1 MGNAPAPAHGPTAT
15 VEPALLEVTDLVKHY
30 RIRSGRSLRGRAS
43 RRATP
48 AHTGEAV
55 ARAARERSEQERE
68 APRPDAT
75 ALHLPARA
83 LRAVDGVSF
92 RVGAGETLGLVGE
105 SGGGK
110 TTVGLSVLRLVQP
123 SGGTVSFEGRDVLAA
138 DRAEMK
144 ALRQRMQIV
153 FQDPIGALDPRKS
166 VGNSV
171 AEGLRIQGL
180 APRAEARRRAVEV
193 LDRVGLTAAQARSL
207 PHELSGGQLQRVGIA
222 RALVLDPRLVVCDE
236 PVSALDVSI
245 QAQIIN
251 LLLDLQTE
259 RGLAYL
265 FIAHDLALVQ
275 HISDRVAVMYLGRIV
290 ESAPAGELFDSPA
303 HPYTRALL
311 SAVPTDHPAE
321 ARRRIVLR
329 GEIPS
334 ATAPPTGC
342 AFAPRCPDAMAK
354 CSQQAPE
361 FKEISPGRWAAC
373 FLND

>member
-1 MGNAPAPAHGPTAT
+1 MGSAPVHGPT
-15 VEPALLEVTDLVKHY
+15 VPEEPALLEVTDLVKHY
-30 RIRSGRSLRGRAS
+30 RV
-43 RRATP
+43 RRNM
-48 AHTGEAV
+48 TG
-55 ARAARERSEQERE
+55 AR
-68 APRPDAT
+68 
-75 ALHLPARA
+75 LPAPV

-92 RVGAGETLGLVGE
+92 RVSAGETLGLVGE

-110 TTVGLSVLRLVQP
+110 TTVGLSILRLIQP
-123 SGGTVSFEGRDVLAA
+123 SGGTVRFEGRDVLSAG
-138 DRAEMK
+138 RAEMK

-153 FQDPIGALDPRKS
+153 FQDPIGALDPRRS
-166 VGNSV
+166 AGDSV

-180 APRAEARRRAVEV
+180 APRAEARQRSVEV
-193 LDRVGLTAAQARSL
+193 LDRVGLTAAQAASL

-222 RALVLDPRLVVCDE
+222 RALALDPRLVVCDE

-251 LLLDLQTE
+251 LLLDLQAE

-290 ESAPAGELFDSPA
+290 ESAAAAELFDSPA

-334 ATAPPTGC
+334 ATAPPAGC
-342 AFAPRCPDAMAK
+342 PFAPRCPDAMAK
-354 CSQQAPE
+354 CSEQAPE
-361 FKEISPGRWAAC
+361 FKEIAPGRWAAC

>member
-1 MGNAPAPAHGPTAT
+1 MSSAPALGPTAT
-15 VEPALLEVTDLVKHY
+15 AEPALLEVTDLVKHY
-30 RIRSGRSLRGRAS
+30 RIRSGGPMSRSGAS
-43 RRATP
+43 
-48 AHTGEAV
+48 
-55 ARAARERSEQERE
+55 
-68 APRPDAT
+68 
-75 ALHLPARA
+75 

-110 TTVGLSVLRLVQP
+110 TTVGLSVLRLVRP
-123 SGGTVSFEGRDVLAA
+123 SGGTVSFEGRDILAA
-138 DRAEMK
+138 GRAEMK

-166 VGNSV
+166 VGDSV

-180 APRAEARRRAVEV
+180 APRAEARQRAVEV

-251 LLLDLQTE
+251 LLLDLQAE

-265 FIAHDLALVQ
+265 FIAHDLALVR

-311 SAVPTDHPAE
+311 SAVPADHPAA
-321 ARRRIVLR
+321 ARQRIVLR

-334 ATAPPTGC
+334 ASAPQTGC
-342 AFAPRCPDAMAK
+342 PFAPRCPDAMAK
-354 CSQQAPE
+354 CREETPE
-361 FKEISPGRWAAC
+361 FREIAPSRWAAC

>member
-1 MGNAPAPAHGPTAT
+1 MSSATGPAPAAAAA
-15 VEPALLEVTDLVKHY
+15 PALLEVAGLVKHY
-30 RIRSGRSLRGRAS
+30 RVRSARPSRSG
-43 RRATP
+43 AT
-48 AHTGEAV
+48 
-55 ARAARERSEQERE
+55 
-68 APRPDAT
+68 
-75 ALHLPARA
+75 

-110 TTVGLSVLRLVQP
+110 TTVGLSVLRLVEP
-123 SGGTVSFEGRDVLAA
+123 TAGTVSFEGRDVLAA
-138 DRAEMK
+138 GRSELK

-166 VGNSV
+166 VGDSV
-171 AEGLRIQGL
+171 GEGLRIQGL
-180 APRAEARRRAVEV
+180 ASRAESHRRAADV

-251 LLLDLQTE
+251 LLLDLQAE
-259 RGLAYL
+259 RRLAYL
-265 FIAHDLALVQ
+265 FIAHDLALVR

-290 ESAPAGELFDSPA
+290 ETAPAAELYDSPA

-311 SAVPTDHPAE
+311 SAVPADHPAA
-321 ARRRIVLR
+321 ARRRVVLR

-334 ATAPPTGC
+334 ATAAPSGC
-342 AFAPRCPDAMAK
+342 PFAPRCGDAMPQ
-354 CSQQAPE
+354 CREQQPE
-361 FKEISPGRWAAC
+361 FKEIAPGRWAAC

>member
-1 MGNAPAPAHGPTAT
+1 MASAPAPGAAAAS
-15 VEPALLEVTDLVKHY
+15 EAALLEVTDLVKHY
-30 RIRSGRSLRGRAS
+30 RVRSAGSMSRSGS
-43 RRATP
+43 
-48 AHTGEAV
+48 
-55 ARAARERSEQERE
+55 
-68 APRPDAT
+68 
-75 ALHLPARA
+75 A

-92 RVGAGETLGLVGE
+92 RVRAGETLGLVGE

-110 TTVGLSVLRLVQP
+110 TTVGLSVLRLIQP
-123 SGGTVSFEGRDVLAA
+123 SGGRVSFEGRDVLSAG
-138 DRAEMK
+138 RAEMK

-166 VGNSV
+166 VGDSV
-171 AEGLRIQGL
+171 AEGPRIQGL
-180 APRAEARRRAVEV
+180 SSRAESRRRAVEI

-251 LLLDLQTE
+251 LLLDLQAE

-265 FIAHDLALVQ
+265 FIAHDLALVR

-290 ESAPAGELFDSPA
+290 ESAAAAELFDSPA

-311 SAVPTDHPAE
+311 SAVPADHPAT
-321 ARRRIVLR
+321 ARQRIVLR

-334 ATAPPTGC
+334 ASAPPTGC
-342 AFAPRCPDAMAK
+342 PFAPRCPDAMVK

-361 FKEISPGRWAAC
+361 FKEIAPGRWAAC

>member
-1 MGNAPAPAHGPTAT
+1 MGSATAPGATAT
-15 VEPALLEVTDLVKHY
+15 TGPALLDVTDLVKHY
-30 RIRSGRSLRGRAS
+30 RIRSGGSM
-43 RRATP
+43 
-48 AHTGEAV
+48 AHSG
-55 ARAARERSEQERE
+55 
-68 APRPDAT
+68 PP
-75 ALHLPARA
+75 

-92 RVGAGETLGLVGE
+92 RVAAGETLGLVGE

-110 TTVGLSVLRLVQP
+110 TTVGLSVLRLIRP
-123 SGGTVSFEGRDVLAA
+123 SGGSVTFEGRDVLAA
-138 DRAEMK
+138 GRTEMK

-166 VGNSV
+166 VGDSV

-180 APRAEARRRAVEV
+180 AFRSQSHQRAVEV
-193 LDRVGLTAAQARSL
+193 LDRVGLTAAQSRSL

-222 RALVLDPRLVVCDE
+222 RALALDPRLVVCDE

-251 LLLDLQTE
+251 LLLDLQAE

-265 FIAHDLALVQ
+265 FIAHDLALVR

-290 ESAPAGELFDSPA
+290 ESAPAGELFDDPA

-311 SAVPTDHPAE
+311 SAVPADHPAAAE
-321 ARRRIVLR
+321 RRIVLR

-334 ATAPPTGC
+334 AAGPPRGC
-342 AFAPRCPDAMAK
+342 PFAPRCPDAMAK
-354 CSQQAPE
+354 CSEETPE
-361 FKEISPGRWAAC
+361 FKQIAPGRWAAC

>member
-1 MGNAPAPAHGPTAT
+1 MGSAPAHGPTAT

-30 RIRSGRSLRGRAS
+30 RIRSGRS
-43 RRATP
+43 
-48 AHTGEAV
+48 
-55 ARAARERSEQERE
+55 
-68 APRPDAT
+68 
-75 ALHLPARA
+75 

-138 DRAEMK
+138 DRADMK

-166 VGNSV
+166 VGDSV

-251 LLLDLQTE
+251 LLLDLQAE

-342 AFAPRCPDAMAK
+342 AFAPRCPDAMAR

-361 FKEISPGRWAAC
+361 FKEISPGRWTAC

>member
-1 MGNAPAPAHGPTAT
+1 MSSAPAHGPTAT
-15 VEPALLEVTDLVKHY
+15 AEPALLEVTDLVKHY
-30 RIRSGRSLRGRAS
+30 RIRSGGSMSRSGGS
-43 RRATP
+43 
-48 AHTGEAV
+48 
-55 ARAARERSEQERE
+55 
-68 APRPDAT
+68 
-75 ALHLPARA
+75 

-110 TTVGLSVLRLVQP
+110 TTVGLSVLRLVRP

-138 DRAEMK
+138 GRAEMK

-166 VGNSV
+166 VGDSV

-180 APRAEARRRAVEV
+180 APRAEARQRAVEV
-193 LDRVGLTAAQARSL
+193 LDRVGLTAAQVRSL

-251 LLLDLQTE
+251 LLLDLQAE

-265 FIAHDLALVQ
+265 FIAHDLALVR

-290 ESAPAGELFDSPA
+290 ESAPAGELFESPA

-311 SAVPTDHPAE
+311 SAVPADHPAA
-321 ARRRIVLR
+321 ARQRIVLR

-334 ATAPPTGC
+334 ASAPPTGC
-342 AFAPRCPDAMAK
+342 PFAPRCPDAMAK
-354 CSQQAPE
+354 CREQTPE
-361 FKEISPGRWAAC
+361 FREIAPGRWAAC

>member
-1 MGNAPAPAHGPTAT
+1 MGSAPANGPNVA
-15 VEPALLEVTDLVKHY
+15 VEPALLEVTGLVKHY
-30 RIRSGRSLRGRAS
+30 RIRSGRL
-43 RRATP
+43 
-48 AHTGEAV
+48 
-55 ARAARERSEQERE
+55 
-68 APRPDAT
+68 
-75 ALHLPARA
+75 

-110 TTVGLSVLRLVQP
+110 TTVGLSALRLVQP

-138 DRAEMK
+138 GRAEMK

-166 VGNSV
+166 VGDSV

-180 APRAEARRRAVEV
+180 APRAEARLRAVEV
-193 LDRVGLTAAQARSL
+193 LDRVGLTASQARSL

-251 LLLDLQTE
+251 LLLDLQSE

-265 FIAHDLALVQ
+265 FIAHDLALVR

-290 ESAPAGELFDSPA
+290 ESAPAGELFNSPA

-321 ARRRIVLR
+321 ARQRVVLR
-329 GEIPS
+329 GEVPS
-334 ATAPPTGC
+334 AADLPKGC
-342 AFAPRCPDAMAK
+342 TFAPRCPDAMAE
-354 CSQQAPE
+354 CSQQTPE
-361 FKEISPGRWAAC
+361 FKEIAPGRWAAC

>member
-1 MGNAPAPAHGPTAT
+1 MGSAPALGRAATA
-15 VEPALLEVTDLVKHY
+15 EPALLEVTDLVKVY
-30 RIRSGRSLRGRAS
+30 RIRSGGSMSRSGGS
-43 RRATP
+43 
-48 AHTGEAV
+48 
-55 ARAARERSEQERE
+55 
-68 APRPDAT
+68 
-75 ALHLPARA
+75 

-123 SGGTVSFEGRDVLAA
+123 SSGTVSFEGRDVLAA
-138 DRAEMK
+138 GRAEMK

-153 FQDPIGALDPRKS
+153 FQDPIGALDPRRS
-166 VGNSV
+166 VGDSV

-180 APRAEARRRAVEV
+180 APRSEARRRAVEV

-251 LLLDLQTE
+251 LLLDLQDE
-259 RGLAYL
+259 RGLAFL
-265 FIAHDLALVQ
+265 FIAHDLALVR

-290 ESAPAGELFDSPA
+290 ESAPAEELFDGPA

-311 SAVPTDHPAE
+311 SAVPAEHPAA
-321 ARRRIVLR
+321 ARQRIVLR

-334 ATAPPTGC
+334 ASAPPAGC
-342 AFAPRCPDAMAK
+342 PFAPRCPDVMAG
-354 CSQQAPE
+354 CREQTPE
-361 FKEISPGRWAAC
+361 FREIAPGRWAAC

>member
-1 MGNAPAPAHGPTAT
+1 MGSAPAHGPTAT

-30 RIRSGRSLRGRAS
+30 RIRSGRL
-43 RRATP
+43 
-48 AHTGEAV
+48 
-55 ARAARERSEQERE
+55 
-68 APRPDAT
+68 
-75 ALHLPARA
+75 

-110 TTVGLSVLRLVQP
+110 TTVGLSVLRLVEP

-138 DRAEMK
+138 DRADMK

-166 VGNSV
+166 VGDSV

-193 LDRVGLTAAQARSL
+193 LDRVGLTAVQARSL

-342 AFAPRCPDAMAK
+342 AFAPRCPDAMAE
-354 CSQQAPE
+354 CSQQTPE
-361 FKEISPGRWAAC
+361 FKEIAPGRWAAC

>member
-1 MGNAPAPAHGPTAT
+1 MASAPTSGATAT
-15 VEPALLEVTDLVKHY
+15 AGPALLEVTDLVKHY
-30 RIRSGRSLRGRAS
+30 RIRSGGSMVRSG
-43 RRATP
+43 P
-48 AHTGEAV
+48 
-55 ARAARERSEQERE
+55 
-68 APRPDAT
+68 P
-75 ALHLPARA
+75 

-92 RVGAGETLGLVGE
+92 QVAGGETLGLVGE

-110 TTVGLSVLRLVQP
+110 TTVGLSVLRLIRP
-123 SGGTVSFEGRDVLAA
+123 SGGSVTFEGRDVLAA

-166 VGNSV
+166 VGDSV
-171 AEGLRIQGL
+171 GEGLRIQGL
-180 APRAEARRRAVEV
+180 ASRSESRQRAVEV
-193 LDRVGLTAAQARSL
+193 LDRVGLTAAQSRSL

-251 LLLDLQTE
+251 LLLDLQAE

-265 FIAHDLALVQ
+265 FIAHDLALVR

-311 SAVPTDHPAE
+311 SAVPTDHPAA
-321 ARRRIVLR
+321 ARQRIVLR

-334 ATAPPTGC
+334 ATAPPRGC
-342 AFAPRCPDAMAK
+342 PFAPRCPDAMAK
-354 CSQQAPE
+354 CSQETPV
-361 FKEISPGRWAAC
+361 FKEVSPGRWAAC

>member
-1 MGNAPAPAHGPTAT
+1 MSSATGPAPAAAAA
-15 VEPALLEVTDLVKHY
+15 PALLEVADLVKHY
-30 RIRSGRSLRGRAS
+30 RVRSARPSRSG
-43 RRATP
+43 AT
-48 AHTGEAV
+48 
-55 ARAARERSEQERE
+55 
-68 APRPDAT
+68 
-75 ALHLPARA
+75 LK
-83 LRAVDGVSF
+83 AVDGVSF

-110 TTVGLSVLRLVQP
+110 TTVGLSVLRLVEP
-123 SGGTVSFEGRDVLAA
+123 TAGTVSFEGRDVLAA
-138 DRAEMK
+138 GRSELK

-166 VGNSV
+166 VGDSV
-171 AEGLRIQGL
+171 GEGLRIQGL
-180 APRAEARRRAVEV
+180 ASRAEAHRRAAEV

-251 LLLDLQTE
+251 LLLDLQAE
-259 RGLAYL
+259 RSLAYL
-265 FIAHDLALVQ
+265 FIAHDLALVR

-290 ESAPAGELFDSPA
+290 ETAPAAELYDSPA

-311 SAVPTDHPAE
+311 SAVPADHPAA

-334 ATAPPTGC
+334 ATAPPRGC
-342 AFAPRCPDAMAK
+342 PFAPRCGDAMPR
-354 CSQQAPE
+354 CREQQPE
-361 FKEISPGRWAAC
+361 FKEIAPGRWAAC

>member
-1 MGNAPAPAHGPTAT
+1 MVRGGASAPAHGPTAT
-15 VEPALLEVTDLVKHY
+15 AEPALLEVTDLVKHY
-30 RIRSGRSLRGRAS
+30 RVRSGGL
-43 RRATP
+43 
-48 AHTGEAV
+48 
-55 ARAARERSEQERE
+55 
-68 APRPDAT
+68 
-75 ALHLPARA
+75 

-92 RVGAGETLGLVGE
+92 HLGAGETLGLVGE

-110 TTVGLSVLRLVQP
+110 TTVGLSVLRLVRP

-166 VGNSV
+166 VGDSV

-193 LDRVGLTAAQARSL
+193 LDRVGLTAEQARSL

-251 LLLDLQTE
+251 LLLDLQAE

-265 FIAHDLALVQ
+265 FIAHDLTLVR

-290 ESAPAGELFDSPA
+290 ESAPAAELFNSPA
-303 HPYTRALL
+303 HPYTLALL
-311 SAVPTDHPAE
+311 SAVPTDHPAD
-321 ARRRIVLR
+321 AGQRIVLR

-334 ATAPPTGC
+334 AAAPPAGC
-342 AFAPRCPDAMAK
+342 AFAPRCPDAMAE
-354 CSQQAPE
+354 CSQQTPE
-361 FKEISPGRWAAC
+361 FKEIAPGRWAAC

>member
-1 MGNAPAPAHGPTAT
+1 MVRGGASAPAHGPTAT
-15 VEPALLEVTDLVKHY
+15 AEPALLEVTDLVKHY
-30 RIRSGRSLRGRAS
+30 RVRSGGL
-43 RRATP
+43 
-48 AHTGEAV
+48 
-55 ARAARERSEQERE
+55 
-68 APRPDAT
+68 
-75 ALHLPARA
+75 

-92 RVGAGETLGLVGE
+92 HLGAGETLGLVGE

-110 TTVGLSVLRLVQP
+110 TTVGLSVLRLVRP

-144 ALRQRMQIV
+144 ALRQRMQVV

-166 VGNSV
+166 VGDSV

-193 LDRVGLTAAQARSL
+193 LDRVGLTAQQARSL

-222 RALVLDPRLVVCDE
+222 RALVLDPRLLVCDE

-251 LLLDLQTE
+251 LLLDLQAE

-265 FIAHDLALVQ
+265 FIAHDLTLVK

-290 ESAPAGELFDSPA
+290 ESAPAAELFNSPA

-311 SAVPTDHPAE
+311 SAVPTDHPAD
-321 ARRRIVLR
+321 AGQRIVLR

-334 ATAPPTGC
+334 AAAPPAGC
-342 AFAPRCPDAMAK
+342 AFAPRCPDAMAE
-354 CSQQAPE
+354 CSRQTPE
-361 FKEISPGRWAAC
+361 FKEIAPGRWAAC

>member
-1 MGNAPAPAHGPTAT
+1 MGSATAPGATAT
-15 VEPALLEVTDLVKHY
+15 AGPALLEVTDLVKHY
-30 RIRSGRSLRGRAS
+30 RIRSGGSMTRSG
-43 RRATP
+43 P
-48 AHTGEAV
+48 
-55 ARAARERSEQERE
+55 
-68 APRPDAT
+68 
-75 ALHLPARA
+75 A

-92 RVGAGETLGLVGE
+92 RVAPGETLGLVGE

-110 TTVGLSVLRLVQP
+110 TTVGLSVLRLIQP
-123 SGGTVSFEGRDVLAA
+123 SSGSVTFEGRDVLAA
-138 DRAEMK
+138 GRTEMK

-166 VGNSV
+166 VGDSV
-171 AEGLRIQGL
+171 GEGLRIQGL
-180 APRAEARRRAVEV
+180 ASRSESRQRAAEV
-193 LDRVGLTAAQARSL
+193 LDRVGLTAAQSRSL

-222 RALVLDPRLVVCDE
+222 RALALDPRLVVCDE

-251 LLLDLQTE
+251 LLLDLQAE

-265 FIAHDLALVQ
+265 FIAHDLALVR

-290 ESAPAGELFDSPA
+290 ESAPAGELFDRPA

-311 SAVPTDHPAE
+311 SAVPADHPAA
-321 ARRRIVLR
+321 ARPRIVLR

-334 ATAPPTGC
+334 AAAPPAGC
-342 AFAPRCPDAMAK
+342 PFAPRCPDAMAK
-354 CSQQAPE
+354 CTEQTPE
-361 FKEISPGRWAAC
+361 FKEVAPGRWAAC

>member
-1 MGNAPAPAHGPTAT
+1 MGSAPAPGAAATAGA
-15 VEPALLEVTDLVKHY
+15 ALLEVADLVKHY
-30 RIRSGRSLRGRAS
+30 RIRSR
-43 RRATP
+43 
-48 AHTGEAV
+48 
-55 ARAARERSEQERE
+55 Q
-68 APRPDAT
+68 
-75 ALHLPARA
+75 PARV
-83 LRAVDGVSF
+83 LRAVDGVSL
-92 RVGAGETLGLVGE
+92 RVWPGETLGLVGE

-110 TTVGLSVLRLVQP
+110 TTVGLSVLRLIQP
-123 SGGTVSFEGRDVLAA
+123 SGGSVTFEGRDVLAA
-138 DRAEMK
+138 GRAEMK
-144 ALRQRMQIV
+144 ALRPRMQIV

-166 VGNSV
+166 AGDSV
-171 AEGLRIQGL
+171 SEGLRIQGL
-180 APRAEARRRAVEV
+180 ASRAESRQRAAEV
-193 LDRVGLTAAQARSL
+193 LDRVGLTAAQSRSL

-251 LLLDLQTE
+251 LLLDLQAE

-265 FIAHDLALVQ
+265 FIAHDLALVR

-311 SAVPTDHPAE
+311 SAVPADHPRAT
-321 ARRRIVLR
+321 RKRIVLR

-334 ATAPPTGC
+334 ATAPPRGC
-342 AFAPRCPDAMAK
+342 PFAPRCPDVMAK
-354 CSQQAPE
+354 CGEQQPQ
-361 FKEISPGRWAAC
+361 FKEIAPGRWAAC

>member
-1 MGNAPAPAHGPTAT
+1 MGSAPANGPAAAA
-15 VEPALLEVTDLVKHY
+15 EPALLEVTDLVKHY
-30 RIRSGRSLRGRAS
+30 RIRSGGPMSRSGAS
-43 RRATP
+43 
-48 AHTGEAV
+48 
-55 ARAARERSEQERE
+55 
-68 APRPDAT
+68 
-75 ALHLPARA
+75 

-138 DRAEMK
+138 GRVELK

-166 VGNSV
+166 VGDSV

-193 LDRVGLTAAQARSL
+193 LDRVGLTPAQARNL

-251 LLLDLQTE
+251 LLLDLQAE

-290 ESAPAGELFDSPA
+290 ESAPAGELFGSPA

-311 SAVPTDHPAE
+311 SAVPADHPAA
-321 ARRRIVLR
+321 ARQRIVLR

-334 ATAPPTGC
+334 ASAPLTGC
-342 AFAPRCPDAMAK
+342 PFAPRCPDAMAR
-354 CSQQAPE
+354 CSDEAPQ

>member
-1 MGNAPAPAHGPTAT
+1 MSSATGPAPAAAAA
-15 VEPALLEVTDLVKHY
+15 PALLEVADLVKHY
-30 RIRSGRSLRGRAS
+30 RVRSARPSRSG
-43 RRATP
+43 AT
-48 AHTGEAV
+48 
-55 ARAARERSEQERE
+55 
-68 APRPDAT
+68 
-75 ALHLPARA
+75 

-110 TTVGLSVLRLVQP
+110 TTVGLSVLRLVEP
-123 SGGTVSFEGRDVLAA
+123 TAGTVTFEGRDVLAA
-138 DRAEMK
+138 GRAEMK

-153 FQDPIGALDPRKS
+153 FQDPIGALDPRRS
-166 VGNSV
+166 VGDSV
-171 AEGLRIQGL
+171 GEGLRIQGL
-180 APRAEARRRAVEV
+180 ASRAESQRKAAEV

-251 LLLDLQTE
+251 LLLDLQAE
-259 RGLAYL
+259 RRLAYL
-265 FIAHDLALVQ
+265 FIAHDLALVR

-290 ESAPAGELFDSPA
+290 ETAPAAELYDSPA

-311 SAVPTDHPAE
+311 SAVPADHPAA

-334 ATAPPTGC
+334 ATAAPRGC
-342 AFAPRCPDAMAK
+342 PFAPRCGDAMPQ
-354 CSQQAPE
+354 CGEQQPE
-361 FKEISPGRWAAC
+361 FKEIAPGRWAAC

>member
-1 MGNAPAPAHGPTAT
+1 MGSAPANGPAAAA
-15 VEPALLEVTDLVKHY
+15 EPALLEVTDLVKHY
-30 RIRSGRSLRGRAS
+30 RIRSRQLARSGLS
-43 RRATP
+43 
-48 AHTGEAV
+48 
-55 ARAARERSEQERE
+55 
-68 APRPDAT
+68 
-75 ALHLPARA
+75 

-138 DRAEMK
+138 GRVELK

-166 VGNSV
+166 VGDSV

-193 LDRVGLTAAQARSL
+193 LDRVGLTPAQARNL

-251 LLLDLQTE
+251 LLLDLQAE

-290 ESAPAGELFDSPA
+290 ESAPAGELFGSPA

-311 SAVPTDHPAE
+311 SA
-321 ARRRIVLR
+321 
-329 GEIPS
+329 
-334 ATAPPTGC
+334 
-342 AFAPRCPDAMAK
+342 
-354 CSQQAPE
+354 
-361 FKEISPGRWAAC
+361 
-373 FLND
+373 

>member
-1 MGNAPAPAHGPTAT
+1 MGDAPAHGPPAPSET
-15 VEPALLEVTDLVKHY
+15 ALLEVTDLVKHY
-30 RIRSGRSLRGRAS
+30 RIRSR
-43 RRATP
+43 
-48 AHTGEAV
+48 HV
-55 ARAARERSEQERE
+55 
-68 APRPDAT
+68 
-75 ALHLPARA
+75 
-83 LRAVDGVSF
+83 LRAVDGISF
-92 RVGAGETLGLVGE
+92 RVDAGETLGLVGE

-123 SGGTVSFEGRDVLAA
+123 TGGTVNFEGRDVIAA
-138 DRAEMK
+138 GRAEMK

-153 FQDPIGALDPRKS
+153 FQDPIGALDPRRS
-166 VGNSV
+166 VGDSV

-251 LLLDLQTE
+251 LLLDLQAE

-265 FIAHDLALVQ
+265 FIAHDLTLVQ

-290 ESAPAGELFDSPA
+290 ESAPAGELFDRPA

-311 SAVPTDHPAE
+311 SAVPADHPA
-321 ARRRIVLR
+321 ASRQRIRLR

-334 ATAPPTGC
+334 AAAPPRGC
-342 AFAPRCPDAMAK
+342 PFAPRCPDAMAQ
-354 CSQQAPE
+354 CREQTPE
-361 FKEISPGRWAAC
+361 FSEIAPGRWAAC
-373 FLND
+373 FLNE

>member
-1 MGNAPAPAHGPTAT
+1 MGSAPAHGPTAT

-30 RIRSGRSLRGRAS
+30 RIRSGRL
-43 RRATP
+43 
-48 AHTGEAV
+48 
-55 ARAARERSEQERE
+55 
-68 APRPDAT
+68 
-75 ALHLPARA
+75 

-110 TTVGLSVLRLVQP
+110 TTVGLSALRLVQP

-138 DRAEMK
+138 GRAEMK

-153 FQDPIGALDPRKS
+153 FQDPIRALDPRKS
-166 VGNSV
+166 VGDSV

-180 APRAEARRRAVEV
+180 APRVEARRRAVEV

-265 FIAHDLALVQ
+265 FIAHDLALVR

-342 AFAPRCPDAMAK
+342 AFAPRCPDAMAG

-361 FKEISPGRWAAC
+361 FKEISPGRWTAC

>member
-1 MGNAPAPAHGPTAT
+1 MGSATAPGATAT
-15 VEPALLEVTDLVKHY
+15 AGPALLEVTDLVKHY
-30 RIRSGRSLRGRAS
+30 RIRSGGSMTRSG
-43 RRATP
+43 P
-48 AHTGEAV
+48 
-55 ARAARERSEQERE
+55 
-68 APRPDAT
+68 
-75 ALHLPARA
+75 A

-92 RVGAGETLGLVGE
+92 RVAAGETLGLVGE

-110 TTVGLSVLRLVQP
+110 TTVGLSVLRLIQP
-123 SGGTVSFEGRDVLAA
+123 SRGSVTFEGRDVLAA
-138 DRAEMK
+138 GRTEMK

-166 VGNSV
+166 VGDSV
-171 AEGLRIQGL
+171 GEGLRIQGL
-180 APRAEARRRAVEV
+180 ASRSESRQRAAEV
-193 LDRVGLTAAQARSL
+193 LDRVGLTAAQSRSL

-222 RALVLDPRLVVCDE
+222 RALALDPRLVVCDE

-251 LLLDLQTE
+251 LLLDLQAE

-265 FIAHDLALVQ
+265 FIAHDLALVR

-290 ESAPAGELFDSPA
+290 ESAPAGELFDRPA

-311 SAVPTDHPAE
+311 SAVPVDHPTA
-321 ARRRIVLR
+321 ARQRIVLR

-334 ATAPPTGC
+334 ATAPPAGC
-342 AFAPRCPDAMAK
+342 PFAPRCPDAMAK
-354 CSQQAPE
+354 CTEQTPE
-361 FKEISPGRWAAC
+361 FKEIAPGHWAAC

>member
-1 MGNAPAPAHGPTAT
+1 MGSATAPGATAT
-15 VEPALLEVTDLVKHY
+15 AGPALLEVTDLVKHY
-30 RIRSGRSLRGRAS
+30 RVRS
-43 RRATP
+43 RRP
-48 AHTGEAV
+48 AGAGG
-55 ARAARERSEQERE
+55 S
-68 APRPDAT
+68 
-75 ALHLPARA
+75 

-92 RVGAGETLGLVGE
+92 RVAPGETLGLVGE

-110 TTVGLSVLRLVQP
+110 TTVGLSVLRLIQP
-123 SGGTVSFEGRDVLAA
+123 SGGSVTFEGRDVLAA
-138 DRAEMK
+138 GRTEMK

-166 VGNSV
+166 VGDSV
-171 AEGLRIQGL
+171 GEGLRIQGL
-180 APRAEARRRAVEV
+180 ASRAQSRQRAAEV
-193 LDRVGLTAAQARSL
+193 LDRVGLTAAQSRSL

-222 RALVLDPRLVVCDE
+222 RALALDPRLVVCDE

-251 LLLDLQTE
+251 LLLDLQAE
-259 RGLAYL
+259 HGLAYL
-265 FIAHDLALVQ
+265 FIAHDLALVR

-290 ESAPAGELFDSPA
+290 ESAPAGELFDNPA

-311 SAVPTDHPAE
+311 SAVPADHPAE
-321 ARRRIVLR
+321 ARQRIVLR

-334 ATAPPTGC
+334 AAAPPRGC
-342 AFAPRCPDAMAK
+342 PFAPRCPDAMAR
-354 CSQQAPE
+354 CSDEAPK

>member
-1 MGNAPAPAHGPTAT
+1 MDSATGPAPAAAAA
-15 VEPALLEVTDLVKHY
+15 PALLEVADLVKHY
-30 RIRSGRSLRGRAS
+30 RVRSARPSRSG
-43 RRATP
+43 AT
-48 AHTGEAV
+48 
-55 ARAARERSEQERE
+55 
-68 APRPDAT
+68 
-75 ALHLPARA
+75 

-110 TTVGLSVLRLVQP
+110 TTVGLSVLRLVEP
-123 SGGTVSFEGRDVLAA
+123 TAGTVSFEGRDVLAA
-138 DRAEMK
+138 GRAELK

-153 FQDPIGALDPRKS
+153 FQDPIGALDPRRS
-166 VGNSV
+166 VGDSV
-171 AEGLRIQGL
+171 GEGLRIQGL
-180 APRAEARRRAVEV
+180 ASRAESHRRAADV

-251 LLLDLQTE
+251 LLLDLQAE
-259 RGLAYL
+259 RRLAYL
-265 FIAHDLALVQ
+265 FIAHDLALVR

-290 ESAPAGELFDSPA
+290 ETAPAADLYDSPA

-311 SAVPTDHPAE
+311 SAVPADHPAA

-334 ATAPPTGC
+334 ATAPPSGC
-342 AFAPRCPDAMAK
+342 PFAPRCGDAMPQ
-354 CSQQAPE
+354 CREQQPE
-361 FKEISPGRWAAC
+361 FKEIAPGRWAAC

>member
-1 MGNAPAPAHGPTAT
+1 MSSAPANEPAATAA
-15 VEPALLEVTDLVKHY
+15 ALLEVTDLVKHY
-30 RIRSGRSLRGRAS
+30 RIRSGGSMSPSGGS
-43 RRATP
+43 
-48 AHTGEAV
+48 
-55 ARAARERSEQERE
+55 
-68 APRPDAT
+68 
-75 ALHLPARA
+75 

-110 TTVGLSVLRLVQP
+110 TTVGLSVLRLIQP
-123 SGGTVSFEGRDVLAA
+123 SGGRVSFEGRDVLSAG
-138 DRAEMK
+138 RAEMK

-153 FQDPIGALDPRKS
+153 FQDPIGALDPRKNI
-166 VGNSV
+166 GDSV

-180 APRAEARRRAVEV
+180 APRVEARRRAVEV
-193 LDRVGLTAAQARSL
+193 LDRVGLTPAQARSL

-251 LLLDLQTE
+251 LLLDLQAE

-265 FIAHDLALVQ
+265 FIAHDLALVR

-290 ESAPAGELFDSPA
+290 ESAAAAELFDSPA

-311 SAVPTDHPAE
+311 SAVPADHPAA
-321 ARRRIVLR
+321 ARQRIVLR

-334 ATAPPTGC
+334 ASAPPTGC
-342 AFAPRCPDAMAK
+342 PFAPRCPDAMAK
-354 CSQQAPE
+354 CSEQAPE
-361 FKEISPGRWAAC
+361 FKEIAPGRWAAC

>member
-1 MGNAPAPAHGPTAT
+1 MSSAPANGPAAAA
-15 VEPALLEVTDLVKHY
+15 EPALLEVTDLVKHY
-30 RIRSGRSLRGRAS
+30 RIRSRQLARSGLS
-43 RRATP
+43 
-48 AHTGEAV
+48 
-55 ARAARERSEQERE
+55 
-68 APRPDAT
+68 
-75 ALHLPARA
+75 
-83 LRAVDGVSF
+83 LRAVDGVSL

-138 DRAEMK
+138 GRAELK

-166 VGNSV
+166 VGDSV

-193 LDRVGLTAAQARSL
+193 LDRVGLTPAQARSL

-251 LLLDLQTE
+251 LLLDLQAE

-290 ESAPAGELFDSPA
+290 ESAPAGELFGSPA

-311 SAVPTDHPAE
+311 SAVPADHPAA
-321 ARRRIVLR
+321 ARQRIVLR

-334 ATAPPTGC
+334 ASAPPAGC
-342 AFAPRCPDAMAK
+342 PFAPRCPDAMAK
-354 CSQQAPE
+354 CSDEAPQ
-361 FKEISPGRWAAC
+361 FKEIAPGRWAAC